1 MLQLTPAETIM
12 FQKNNN
18 NEYFGNVEIVNISK
32 KALTYKVRHRIY
44 IFLQEFSCG
53 HTICMKNSLVCFPLV
68 AGTLYSIAC
77 IV

>member
-32 KALTYKVRHRIY
+32 KALTYKVRH
-44 IFLQEFSCG
+44 
-53 HTICMKNSLVCFPLV
+53 
-68 AGTLYSIAC
+68 
-77 IV
+77 